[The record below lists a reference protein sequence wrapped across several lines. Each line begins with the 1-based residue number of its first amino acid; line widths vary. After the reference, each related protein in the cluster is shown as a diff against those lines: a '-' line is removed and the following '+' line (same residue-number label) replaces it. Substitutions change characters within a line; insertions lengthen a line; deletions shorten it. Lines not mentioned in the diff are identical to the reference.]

1 MVMGAAC
8 VAAPTLAAETIAQG
22 DNADSER
29 MRAPV
34 SAQQLQRRLVQWD
47 VTIFLALAMDV

>member
-1 MVMGAAC
+1 MGAAC